1 MQNITVFI
9 KANFNSAYQ
18 RNSFVMKKKQYSR
31 WKKTLI

>member
-18 RNSFVMKKKQYSR
+18 RNSLVMKRKQF
-31 WKKTLI
+31 